1 MEEKSMLLNIIM
13 LVAMYPVIFVMYF
26 LFRVQY
32 KYTNGCLFA
41 VNMKPEWIREQKVE
55 AIVEK
60 FKKEIKSYFIFLLFV
75 PLVSFLIR
83 YSSIQITIWTMWVI
97 LAIMLMCLPLIHA
110 NHALKAWKKEQCL
123 YKEAEAERYVELKS
137 VGKIRKVKF
146 TTFLI
151 PNIAGLAG
159 AIIPIVIE
167 KLHPEFA
174 KIVETESVCWICIL
188 MWLCGLLIW
197 VCAVWMD
204 RQPVT
209 VICYDSD
216 TNINYTRARK
226 NIWKNFWLITN
237 WTNTAFIAMI
247 LVSAIY
253 LENMGYGVL
262 IFAVIYTL
270 ITVMLCF
277 PLMHQLG
284 KVEAVYEK
292 KRNLYDSE
300 EDDRHW
306 IGGIFYYNPAD
317 HRTIVTKKIGIGTT
331 TNLATPVGK
340 GAAIFSV
347 IIMVITI
354 PAVCVWVIMLEFTPI
369 RLIVENQTLY
379 AKQLNTDYKID
390 ITDIRDLE
398 KITELPSWS
407 KSNGSA
413 MDTLEKGTFFIRN
426 VGKCEVFLNPENT
439 EFLHFSADGTEYYM
453 SGTDDAQTR
462 EIYESLNS
470 FQMK

>member
-1 MEEKSMLLNIIM
+1 MLLNIIM

-97 LAIMLMCLPLIHA
+97 LAIMFMCLPLIHA

-151 PNIAGLAG
+151 PNIVGLAG
-159 AIIPIVIE
+159 AIIPIVIK

-270 ITVMLCF
+270 IIVMLCF

-331 TNLATPVGK
+331 TNLVTPVGK
-340 GAAIFSV
+340 STAIFSV

-369 RLIVENQTLY
+369 RLVVENQTLY

-462 EIYESLNS
+462 EIYELLDS
-470 FQMK
+470 FQMQ